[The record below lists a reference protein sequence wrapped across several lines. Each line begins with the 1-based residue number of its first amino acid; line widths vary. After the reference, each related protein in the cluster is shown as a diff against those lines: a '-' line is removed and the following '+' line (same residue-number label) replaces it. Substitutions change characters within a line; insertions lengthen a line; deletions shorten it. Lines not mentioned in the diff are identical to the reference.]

1 MAGVEVP
8 LLIARSIPVSAAIAP
23 TLNMPVEV
31 DVQVIVLPHM
41 IPCGRQ
47 VCHISHALVYRG
59 LGLDILLSLGVKCHR
74 GGFRVGVGIAGSDG
88 EPVWQDEFHVG
99 IDTPNL
105 RTVDVV
111 ALTNGGPSFCV

>member
-1 MAGVEVP
+1 MQCPAGIDGREVRVPRTCISFVEDILNADTRFEDKRVHDEGMAGVEVP

-47 VCHISHALVYRG
+47 VCHISHALVYR
-59 LGLDILLSLGVKCHR
+59 
-74 GGFRVGVGIAGSDG
+74 
-88 EPVWQDEFHVG
+88 
-99 IDTPNL
+99 
-105 RTVDVV
+105 
-111 ALTNGGPSFCV
+111 